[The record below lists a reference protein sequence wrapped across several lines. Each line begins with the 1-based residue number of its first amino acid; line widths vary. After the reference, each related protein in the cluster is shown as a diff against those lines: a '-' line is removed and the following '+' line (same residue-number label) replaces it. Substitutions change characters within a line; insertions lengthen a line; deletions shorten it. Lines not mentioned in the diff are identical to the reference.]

1 MATPP
6 LSLSLSSIKQQ
17 LLKRMH
23 RFALAR
29 RDPSFVYR
37 MACRLTESM
46 HHSQWNL
53 DAHLVPFCSREQISD
68 LLSRWSIHRLEHIDR
83 SSAFYQKL
91 IRYQS
96 SLVVDLIR
104 ADLVEK
110 KRRHE
115 KISDYFR
122 GQNDQLMISLS
133 RKQTKAMCIL
143 IIDYVQRVDRHQRAL
158 PAFIYSN
165 QKRYFQQ
172 APTEMI
178 ELLTILGSDVPG
190 QINYNHSWIDRSM
203 TVDSFSFPRSFTVE
217 HYLRLFFAL
226 YETCR
231 WSSNHFASLLRY
243 MLTDG
248 RQQRRH
254 LFEVCKRHTWF
265 IELVV
270 GQRLGQDLVLKKL
283 LDEADATLLALLLG
297 YPQLTGPLSAHLLR
311 QYEQTTIV
319 DAAQR
324 FDLLCYQPMSKEL
337 FEQLCSLFKQ
347 TSSDVHR
354 RQQNYPRLLQC
365 ASLTNDEEVHR
376 VLQWIEQRLT
386 NEQLIVIEHFL
397 RSFNELDPR
406 FQLNILPKHI
416 HSLERVMDLAMQHLQ
431 RTNNTVQIIFDVSL
445 HLLHCIESHSHDK
458 DQQAIQV
465 FACRWIQ
472 RCLAVRETTIYVDQ
486 SSLRGYP
493 RCQRLLVDILL
504 VDVFPILVSK
514 GQLSQLNIWLNSSL
528 HEAWRLPQI
537 DAFLHSLFHID
548 LRTSK
553 KIQLSFQL
561 NEHLPLLLLFLKARS
576 SRCERLGQLMDQ
588 IDEGLFFVGDLQRM
602 IVRCQSHR
610 QWIDALLAN
619 DTCVT
624 MDQVNEEKRLLSHAF
639 DETIKNK
646 KSPGLDLDVLLS
658 SSSQLT
664 GQQQKHVVKIILD
677 DYLRVR
683 VCPTSRDDEETR
695 DGHSV

>member
-1 MATPP
+1 
-6 LSLSLSSIKQQ
+6 
-17 LLKRMH
+17 
-23 RFALAR
+23 
-29 RDPSFVYR
+29 
-37 MACRLTESM
+37 M

-53 DAHLVPFCSREQISD
+53 DAHLLPFCSAEQIKD

-96 SLVVDLIR
+96 SLVIDLIR

-122 GQNDQLMISLS
+122 GQNEQLMVSLS

-143 IIDYVQRVDRHQRAL
+143 VIDFVQRVDRHQRAL
-158 PAFIYSN
+158 PTFIYSN
-165 QKRYFQQ
+165 QKRYFRR
-172 APTEMI
+172 APAEMI
-178 ELLTILGSDVPG
+178 ELLSILGADVPG
-190 QINYNHSWIDRSM
+190 QITYSHSWVDRAM
-203 TVDSFSFPRSFTVE
+203 EVDSFSFPRSFSVA
-217 HYLRLFFAL
+217 HYVQLFFAL
-226 YETCR
+226 YETCQ
-231 WSSNHFASLLRY
+231 WSSHHFSSLLRY

-248 RQQRRH
+248 QQQPRT
-254 LFEVCKRHTWF
+254 LFEVRKRHTWF
-265 IELVV
+265 VDTVV

-283 LDEADATLLALLLG
+283 IDEADAALLALLVG

-324 FDLLCYQPMSKEL
+324 FDLLCYQPMSKDL
-337 FEQLCSLFKQ
+337 FDQLCSLFKQ
-347 TSSDVHR
+347 TGSDAQQ
-354 RQQNYPRLLQC
+354 RQRNYPRLLRC
-365 ASLTNDEEVHR
+365 ASFTNDEEVQR

-386 NEQLIVIEHFL
+386 NEQLIAIEYFL
-397 RSFNELDPR
+397 LSLNELDPR
-406 FQLNILPKHI
+406 FYLDVLLKNVDSI
-416 HSLERVMDLAMQHLQ
+416 ERVMDLAMQHLQ
-431 RTNNTVQIIFDVSL
+431 RTDNTVQNIFDFGL
-445 HLLHCIESHSHDK
+445 RLLRCVDSHAHGK
-458 DQQAIQV
+458 NGEAIQA
-465 FACRWIQ
+465 FACRWIR
-472 RCLAVRETTIYVDQ
+472 RCLSMRETTIYAY
-486 SSLRGYP
+486 SSFLRGYP

-504 VDVFPILVSK
+504 VDVFPTLVAK
-514 GQLSQLNIWLNSSL
+514 GQLSRLSIWLNTSL

-537 DAFLHSLFHID
+537 DAFLHAFFCTD

-553 KIQLSFQL
+553 KVQLSFQL

-576 SRCERLGQLMDQ
+576 SRCERLGQLIDQ
-588 IDEGLFFVGDLQRM
+588 VDSGLFFVGALQRM
-602 IVRCQSHR
+602 LVHCQTHR
-610 QWIDALLAN
+610 QWLDTLLAD

-624 MDQVNEEKRLLSHAF
+624 MDKVTREESLLSHAF

-664 GQQQKHVVKIILD
+664 GRQQEHVVKIILY
-677 DYLRVR
+677 DYLRVCISAFER
-683 VCPTSRDDEETR
+683 RDARGERLLRTATSPIGT
-695 DGHSV
+695 S